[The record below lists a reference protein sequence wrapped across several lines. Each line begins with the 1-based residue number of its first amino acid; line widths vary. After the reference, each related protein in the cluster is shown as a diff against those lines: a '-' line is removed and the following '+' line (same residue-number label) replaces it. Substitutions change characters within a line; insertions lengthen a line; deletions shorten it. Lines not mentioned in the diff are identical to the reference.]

1 MSVNGCYWALLSLND
16 NFQFIHL
23 PELGRDIYGKSPV
36 DTLLFQSLFNFIH
49 PQELPLAKADLLNFM
64 KIKSLA
70 GAVTRYLLNS
80 TFYKTHSFFY
90 FRCRLNKI
98 IEDDVRKKSKKK
110 KKEDDT
116 YYLIGM

>member
-36 DTLLFQSLFNFIH
+36 DTLLFQSLFHFIH

-70 GAVTRYLLNS
+70 GAVTRYV
-80 TFYKTHSFFY
+80 YP
-90 FRCRLNKI
+90 
-98 IEDDVRKKSKKK
+98 
-110 KKEDDT
+110 
-116 YYLIGM
+116 YLHFIKLISSLGVD

>member
-80 TFYKTHSFFY
+80 TFYKTHSI
-90 FRCRLNKI
+90 LGV
-98 IEDDVRKKSKKK
+98 D
-110 KKEDDT
+110 
-116 YYLIGM
+116 